1 MRAKSSGGAL
11 AGWVSIQFANAG
23 MIFRHL
29 EHEAN
34 KLLARGLSDSSTI
47 NWWRAVAVG
56 FVACNAPSGKSRLG
70 EALRELS
77 SLKSKRDLELPAIV
91 ALLFFHKTAEHVDYQ
106 EVDALSSQAA
116 SEAERASEPSLL
128 LAAQFYWYS
137 GIHSIKEEEA
147 REWLSLSR
155 DLVKRVAEPR
165 QLRRHL

>member
-1 MRAKSSGGAL
+1 M
-11 AGWVSIQFANAG
+11 SIQFANAG

-34 KLLARGLSDSSTI
+34 KLLAKGLSDSSTI

-106 EVDALSSQAA
+106 EVEVPLQLLQ
-116 SEAERASEPSLL
+116 LL
-128 LAAQFYWYS
+128 LVLNQSHF
-137 GIHSIKEEEA
+137 
-147 REWLSLSR
+147 SLSNTT
-155 DLVKRVAEPR
+155 
-165 QLRRHL
+165 HH